1 MDEKYWFFIGF
12 TRLWMKSVDF
22 TLVLRGC
29 GCKLLVFT
37 VVVDDNGGF
46 SLVFM

>member
-1 MDEKYWFFIGF
+1 MKRVDFFIGF
-12 TRLWMKSVDF
+12 TRLSAENVDF